1 MIFTLFTFT
10 AFGTE
15 PSEVFPF
22 YWGFLLCA
30 FIIALIFSF
39 STWNVVQNKQNEIMQ
54 NAEDCHIRQKDV
66 DIEKRMWY
74 ANYVGRLVTV
84 PFLLPFSGGKL

>member
-1 MIFTLFTFT
+1 
-10 AFGTE
+10 
-15 PSEVFPF
+15 
-22 YWGFLLCA
+22 
-30 FIIALIFSF
+30 
-39 STWNVVQNKQNEIMQ
+39 MQ
-54 NAEDCHIRQKDV
+54 NAEVCHIRQKDV